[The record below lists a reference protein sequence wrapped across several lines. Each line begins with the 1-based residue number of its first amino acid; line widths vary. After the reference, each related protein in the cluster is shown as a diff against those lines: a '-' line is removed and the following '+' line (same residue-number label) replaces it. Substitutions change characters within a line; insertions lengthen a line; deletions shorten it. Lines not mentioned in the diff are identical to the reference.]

1 MRVVR
6 RGDLGAALALLE
18 ESLSR
23 EPTYD
28 PASPPPGLR
37 ATDREV
43 ELGSGPAVF
52 ERVTRALAT
61 YDMHRRAG
69 LRAWASAPRAEVGTT
84 VVLALPLGPV
94 WALAPCRV
102 VTGIDEGARQG
113 FAYATLPGHP
123 ERGVEEFVVERRGES
138 VWFVIH
144 ALSEPASW
152 ATRAAGPMGHALQR
166 RATDRYVAAMRAAAL
181 D

>member
-1 MRVVR
+1 MRVTW
-6 RGDLGAALALLE
+6 RGGLGSALALLE
-18 ESLSR
+18 ESLLR

-28 PASPPPGLR
+28 PSSPPPGLH
-37 ATDREV
+37 AIDREV
-43 ELGSGPAVF
+43 ELGSGQAVF
-52 ERVTRALAT
+52 GRCSGALAT

-69 LRAWASAPRAEVGTT
+69 LRAWASAPRAEVGAT

-102 VTGIDEGARQG
+102 VTRVDEDARQG

-123 ERGVEEFVVERRGES
+123 ERGVEEFVVERRGDS

-152 ATRAAGPMGHALQR
+152 ATRLVGPVGHALQR
-166 RATDRYVAAMRAAAL
+166 RATDRYVAAMRAVAL